1 MAYDDFDY
9 AIRSLRQV
17 IDFAET
23 EHDLTP
29 LRKWANEVEHSV
41 HELVEDAAQ

>member
-1 MAYDDFDY
+1 MACYDFDY
-9 AIRSLRQV
+9 AIQSLRQV
-17 IDFAET
+17 IDFAEI
-23 EHDLTP
+23 EHDLIP